1 MLRTAGASGGTGLQ
15 PCRAAALLTFTL
27 FTAALMAQGTAAPMA
42 VLFGPQGTVP
52 ITQRLASRTLS
63 GTIVEVSCFRSMGA
77 ATAASPDQ
85 VACAKAALAKGGM
98 LGILTDGEGMYQLA
112 GSLTASNF
120 AKLAPYLGKQ
130 VDAAG
135 SEVYVS
141 NNFSYRVFETLK
153 ITPTKK

>member
-1 MLRTAGASGGTGLQ
+1 MIRSMPGVA
-15 PCRAAALLTFTL
+15 RAAVLLVFAWCTTPL
-27 FTAALMAQGTAAPMA
+27 LAQGSAPAMT

-52 ITQRLASRTLS
+52 VTQRLASRTLS

-77 ATAASPDQ
+77 ASAASADQ

-98 LGILTDGEGMYQLA
+98 LGILTDGEGMYQIA
-112 GSLTASNF
+112 GGLTAANF

-130 VDAAG
+130 VDVAG

-141 NNFSYRVFETLK
+141 NNFSYRVFETVK
-153 ITPTKK
+153 ITPAKK

>member
-1 MLRTAGASGGTGLQ
+1 MKAAGAVLVAAVWT
-15 PCRAAALLTFTL
+15 AALL
-27 FTAALMAQGTAAPMA
+27 AQGTAAPMA
-42 VLFGPQGTVP
+42 VLLGPQGTVP

-63 GTIVEVSCFRSMGA
+63 GIIVEVSCFRSMGA
-77 ATAASPDQ
+77 ATAASADQ

-120 AKLAPYLGKQ
+120 AKLSPYLGKQ
-130 VDAAG
+130 VDVAG

-153 ITPTKK
+153 ITPAKK

>member
-1 MLRTAGASGGTGLQ
+1 MWRLAGAG
-15 PCRAAALLTFTL
+15 ALLAGVVCTT
-27 FTAALMAQGTAAPMA
+27 ALMAQGTAPPMA

-77 ATAASPDQ
+77 ATAASADQ

-112 GSLTASNF
+112 GSLTAANF
-120 AKLAPYLGKQ
+120 AKLTPYLGKQ
-130 VDAAG
+130 VDVAG

-153 ITPTKK
+153 IAPAKK

>member
-1 MLRTAGASGGTGLQ
+1 MLRLAGAG
-15 PCRAAALLTFTL
+15 ALLAGVLSTIPV
-27 FTAALMAQGTAAPMA
+27 MAQGSAPSMV
-42 VLFGPQGTVP
+42 VLLGPQGTVP
-52 ITQRLASRTLS
+52 ITERLAPRTLS

-77 ATAASPDQ
+77 ATAASADQ

-112 GSLTASNF
+112 GSLTAANF
-120 AKLAPYLGKQ
+120 ARLSPYLGKQ
-130 VDAAG
+130 VDVAG

-153 ITPTKK
+153 IALAKK

>member
-1 MLRTAGASGGTGLQ
+1 MQLRPTAMRVMLRVAGAGAWLMAGL
-15 PCRAAALLTFTL
+15 C
-27 FTAALMAQGTAAPMA
+27 TAALMAQGPAAPMT

-77 ATAASPDQ
+77 ATAASADQ
-85 VACAKAALAKGGM
+85 VVCAKSALAKGGM

-120 AKLAPYLGKQ
+120 SKLAPYLGKQ
-130 VDAAG
+130 VDVAG